1 MGKHIIVWKITPLIE
16 SYQDIYNFLD
26 SLTEQFKLGLTA
38 CHLSQYSVII
48 IFLLFNNFFLKLL
61 LNMWEQLMSIH
72 IGKRIAWNIT
82 TDIIFSRLNITELT
96 ISGSALLFIPSRF
109 FNIFQKTCN
118 FILSIQTCHGW
129 LNVVVIV
136 LRKRKW

>member
-1 MGKHIIVWKITPLIE
+1 MGKHIIVWKITPLTE

-61 LNMWEQLMSIH
+61 LNMWEQLMSTYWKKDCLKYYH
-72 IGKRIAWNIT
+72 RHN
-82 TDIIFSRLNITELT
+82 FSRLNITELT

-136 LRKRKW
+136 FRKRKW